1 MFAKQNPES
10 GGSLSVEQENY
21 LAAQMNVVS
30 RSFAVVVA
38 CLEQPL
44 RARFVTAYLLC
55 RVADNIEDCT
65 EATAWKAD
73 RFAEFE
79 GLLAEPEQA
88 PNLLVA
94 WQAAPWPGL
103 TPDERRLMGSSGGEL
118 WRIYAAI
125 PPAQRAVIQR
135 WVWAMTEGMADLDEP
150 GCEPIFLNVGG
161 VKVLARPVDYNHYC
175 YIVAGTVG
183 RMATELVA
191 QRNGIDGTVRGRL
204 LEASEACGRA
214 LQKTNILKDFAED
227 LKRGVC
233 YLPDEWLRLADRTPL
248 AFAGAPLA
256 FKQIVFEDLL
266 AELEAATQYMLD
278 LPLEAS
284 DYRLAS
290 LLCLLP
296 ALQTNLL
303 AAREASRLFTA
314 DHRYKISRT
323 ALGQCM
329 LDARR
334 MIADNARIVAYSREL
349 QGQIRHTI
357 LDERKV

>member
-1 MFAKQNPES
+1 
-10 GGSLSVEQENY
+10 
-21 LAAQMNVVS
+21 
-30 RSFAVVVA
+30 
-38 CLEQPL
+38 
-44 RARFVTAYLLC
+44 
-55 RVADNIEDCT
+55 VADNIEDCT

-79 GLLAEPEQA
+79 RSLAEPEQA

-94 WQAAPWPGL
+94 WQTAPWPGL
-103 TPDERRLMGSSGGEL
+103 TPDERKLMGSSGVEL
-118 WRIYAAI
+118 WRIYAVI
-125 PPAQRAVIQR
+125 PPAQRAAIRR
-135 WVWAMTEGMADLDEP
+135 WVWAMAEGMTHLDEP
-150 GCEPIFLNVGG
+150 GRAPIFLDVGG
-161 VKVLARPVDYNHYC
+161 VKVLARPADYNQYC

-191 QRNGIDGTVRGRL
+191 QRYGIDGTVRGRL

-214 LQKTNILKDFAED
+214 LQKTNILKDFAKD
-227 LKRGVC
+227 LERGIC
-233 YLPDEWLRLADRTPL
+233 YLPDEWLRLVDRTPL

-256 FKQIVFEDLL
+256 FEQIVFEDLL
-266 AELEAATQYMLD
+266 AELEAATQYLLD

-303 AAREASRLFTA
+303 AAREANRLFTA
-314 DHRYKISRT
+314 DHRYKISRMT
-323 ALGQCM
+323 LGQCM

-334 MIADNARIVAYSREL
+334 MIGDNARILAHSRGTQEE
-349 QGQIRHTI
+349 IRRA
-357 LDERKV
+357 LNARKE

>member
-1 MFAKQNPES
+1 MHANRSPES
-10 GGSLSVEQENY
+10 GRSLSVEQENY
-21 LAAQMNVVS
+21 LQAQMNVVS

-38 CLEQPL
+38 CLDQPL
-44 RARFVTAYLLC
+44 RTQFATAYLLC
-55 RVADNIEDCT
+55 RLADNIEDCT

-79 GLLAEPEQA
+79 RLLAEPEQA
-88 PNLLVA
+88 PDLLIA

-103 TPDERRLMGSSGGEL
+103 TPDERRMMGSGGAEL
-118 WRIYAAI
+118 WPIYAAI
-125 PPAQRAVIQR
+125 PPAQRAVIRR
-135 WVWAMTEGMADLDEP
+135 WVWTMSEGMKNLDDP
-150 GCEPIFLNVGG
+150 GREPIFLDVGG
-161 VKVLARPVDYNHYC
+161 VSVLARPGDYNHYC
-175 YIVAGTVG
+175 YVVAGTVG

-191 QRNGIDGTVRGRL
+191 QRYGINGAVRGRL
-204 LEASEACGRA
+204 LEAGDACGRA

-227 LKRGVC
+227 LERGVC
-233 YLPDEWLRLADRTPL
+233 YLPDEWLQMADRSPL
-248 AFAGAPLA
+248 AFGGAPLA

-266 AELEAATQYMLD
+266 ADLEAATQYLLD

-303 AAREASRLFTA
+303 AAREADRLFTA
-314 DHRYKISRT
+314 DHRYKISRVT
-323 ALGQCM
+323 LGQCM

-334 MIADNARIVAYSREL
+334 MIGDNAGILAYSRGL
-349 QGQIRHTI
+349 QTEIRHA
-357 LDERKV
+357 LLNSGKE